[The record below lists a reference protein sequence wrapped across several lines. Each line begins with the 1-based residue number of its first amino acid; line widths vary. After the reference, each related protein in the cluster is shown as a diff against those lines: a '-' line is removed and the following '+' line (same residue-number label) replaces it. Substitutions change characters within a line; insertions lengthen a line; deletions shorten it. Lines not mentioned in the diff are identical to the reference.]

1 MSKDFDK
8 MIDDLTNQFK
18 KELKQLK
25 EEGFDEDYIR
35 WLKEELRERFLV
47 EMNKKEEEK
56 ILNEVREEL
65 EKDDSKV
72 LVANLL
78 FKVDLIQRIVYQILV
93 SEEL

>member
-65 EKDDSKV
+65 EKDYGQD
-72 LVANLL
+72 LVENLL
-78 FKVDLIQRIVYQILV
+78 FKVDLIQRLVYQILV
-93 SEEL
+93 SEDL

>member
-56 ILNEVREEL
+56 
-65 EKDDSKV
+65 
-72 LVANLL
+72 
-78 FKVDLIQRIVYQILV
+78 Y
-93 SEEL
+93 